1 MTLGPRPPS
10 SQSHGAQPASVPA
23 PRSPLDASGW
33 LRRDRLLQ
41 GAIATCALVV
51 AYQLAVT
58 LLRPPWIGGAT
69 IWLLLVLAWLAL
81 LVVGYVAWWSTRTH
95 RLESPALWFIT
106 AALLFFAI
114 GRTLWAVEDLFI
126 FPHGVPFPNLPDL
139 FLALQYPCFF
149 LAILLLPRRRPATP
163 RVILILDFLLWMGA
177 AFALSWFFMLAPIV
191 TASYLSPLGKVV
203 ALFAPAGDLFV
214 LLGLTVTLLRP
225 PYFHPFAPVVGI
237 LIAAF
242 TCLIVGD
249 TWFTLIVLQA
259 PHLYRTGAAP
269 DVFWLTCYLLIPLAA
284 LVYLR
289 ITQRTQAVQAGRA
302 GPEID
307 HENLLW
313 RDIKASLPHFLPI
326 VAALLASA
334 VISIGATVRAA
345 KTGWQGEVWPIVVIF
360 SLLLLVIMRQAIF
373 CLDDARLRREMA
385 VAKTREEAL
394 IELNRRKD
402 EFFSVLSHEI
412 RTPLTSVQG
421 YVHLL
426 ARRFNAWWPPAAAEE
441 AAALAVPAV
450 PAAPSA
456 GEVAQGRAML
466 ASCEHGLQRLTG
478 LADDLVDDTRI
489 RDGQLMLRRA
499 PCDLCTLVGATV
511 EAQRALEPDRVI
523 QVRTPA
529 DGAAITV
536 DGDADRIA
544 QVITNYLSN
553 ALKYSRADQPVEVAV
568 ETEEAEKEDRR
579 QGGRACV
586 ARVAVRD
593 AGPGLSEAEQTRVWE
608 RFPRLEAVKVQSG
621 SGVSLGLGLSISKAI
636 VERHGG
642 EVGVESTPDQGST
655 FWFTLPLTTPT
666 TLTPPATAFTY

>member
-1 MTLGPRPPS
+1 
-10 SQSHGAQPASVPA
+10 
-23 PRSPLDASGW
+23 
-33 LRRDRLLQ
+33 
-41 GAIATCALVV
+41 
-51 AYQLAVT
+51 AVT
-58 LLRPPWIGGAT
+58 LLQPPWIGGAT

-95 RLESPALWFIT
+95 RLEPPALWFIT

-177 AFALSWFFMLAPIV
+177 AFALSWFFMLMPIV
-191 TASYLSPLGKVV
+191 TASDLSPLAKVV
-203 ALFAPAGDLFV
+203 ALFAPVGDLFV

-225 PYFHPFAPVVGI
+225 PYSHRLAPVLGL

-242 TCLIVGD
+242 ACMIVGD
-249 TWFTLIVLQA
+249 TWFTLIVLRP
-259 PHLYRTGAAP
+259 PHLYQTGAAP
-269 DVFWLTCYLLIPLAA
+269 DVFWLICYLLIPLAA
-284 LVYLR
+284 LIYLR
-289 ITQRTQAVQAGRA
+289 ITHRARAVRAGRA
-302 GPEID
+302 GQEID
-307 HENLLW
+307 QENLLW

-334 VISIGATVRAA
+334 VITIGAIVRAA
-345 KTGWQGEVWPIVVIF
+345 ETGWRGEVWPIMLVF
-360 SLLLLVIMRQAIF
+360 SLLLLVIVRQAII
-373 CLDDARLRREMA
+373 CLYDARLRRELA

-394 IELNRRKD
+394 SDLHRRKD

-426 ARRFNAWWPPAAAEE
+426 ARRFNAWWPPVVPAAADD
-441 AAALAVPAV
+441 AAAPADPAIPAV

-456 GEVAQGRAML
+456 QEVAQGRAML
-466 ASCEHGLQRLTG
+466 AACEQSLQRLTG

-489 RDGQLMLRRA
+489 RDGQLLLRRA
-499 PCDLCTLVGATV
+499 PCDLCALVGATV
-511 EAQRALEPDRVI
+511 EALRVLEPNRVI

-553 ALKYSRADQPVEVAV
+553 ALKYSRADQPVVVAVETV
-568 ETEEAEKEDRR
+568 ETEEAETEETEETETEDQQ

-593 AGPGLSEAEQTRVWE
+593 AGPGLSAAEQTRVWE
-608 RFPRLEAVKVQSG
+608 RFPRLDAVKVQSG
-621 SGVSLGLGLSISKAI
+621 SGVSLGLGLAISKAI

-642 EVGVESTPDQGST
+642 AVGVESAPGQGCT
-655 FWFTLPLTTPT
+655 FWFTVPLTTAITPT
-666 TLTPPATAFTY
+666 TLTPPATAFTERGQEAPCLKAEEECAPSTDKTAPLH